1 MQEALKPKILGSFH
15 TLTDEELLLKLSAEQ
30 ESTPVALETNE
41 RGPEG
46 CDEEG
51 SHREYEEED
60 DGGEEEEIK
69 ERFDR

>member
-1 MQEALKPKILGSFH
+1 LQEALKPKILRSFH

-41 RGPEG
+41 GGPEG

-51 SHREYEEED
+51 SHRE
-60 DGGEEEEIK
+60 
-69 ERFDR
+69 